1 MPEAVHIP
9 WQPIGGGRASEAIYD
24 QLREL
29 ITSGVLKPGD
39 RLPSERAMMEQ
50 LHRSRPTI
58 REALRMLEQGGYV
71 ASTHGASGAVV
82 QELTIDGVE
91 QPLSAMLQL
100 NQISLEEL
108 GEYRA
113 VNDGTI
119 AGWAARRRTD
129 RAASMRRTINAK
141 RGMRDIA
148 SQTELARRIG
158 MRAGTLSAKMH
169 SGAWTAK
176 DLAALDSCL
185 TAAEQALGDYRRFAE
200 LDVRFHS
207 LLSRATGNQVA
218 MIVTDVLGQVEQHT
232 LLKKMET
239 LNDGACLALERRI
252 LARHREILSAIHR
265 QDDAA
270 AKQAMREHTR
280 AAATDLK
287 V

>member
-1 MPEAVHIP
+1 MPEAVHID
-9 WQPIGGGRASEAIYD
+9 WQPIGDRRASEAIYE

-29 ITSGVLKPGD
+29 ITSGTLRPGD

-91 QPLSAMLQL
+91 QPLTAMLRL

-119 AGWAARRRTD
+119 AGWAALRRSE
-129 RAASMRRTINAK
+129 AN
-141 RGMRDIA
+141 
-148 SQTELARRIG
+148 LAD
-158 MRAGTLSAKMH
+158 MEA
-169 SGAWTAK
+169 
-176 DLAALDSCL
+176 CL
-185 TAAEQALGDYRRFAE
+185 LAAEQALGDSRRFAE
-200 LDVRFHS
+200 LDVGFHS
-207 LLSRATGNQVA
+207 LLARAAGNRVA
-218 MIVTDVLGQVEQHT
+218 VIGTEVLGNVEKRT
-232 LLKKMET
+232 LLDKMSTQSDSER
-239 LNDGACLALERRI
+239 LALERRI
-252 LARHREILSAIHR
+252 LASHTEILEAIRR
-265 QDDAA
+265 QDVDA
-270 AKQAMREHTR
+270 AKQAMRAHTR
-280 AAATDLK
+280 AARQDLK

>member
-1 MPEAVHIP
+1 MPEAVHID
-9 WQPIGGGRASEAIYD
+9 WQPIGDRRASEAIYE

-29 ITSGVLKPGD
+29 ITSGTLRPGD

-91 QPLSAMLQL
+91 QPLTAMLRL

-119 AGWAARRRTD
+119 AGWAALRRSE
-129 RAASMRRTINAK
+129 A
-141 RGMRDIA
+141 
-148 SQTELARRIG
+148 
-158 MRAGTLSAKMH
+158 
-169 SGAWTAK
+169 
-176 DLAALDSCL
+176 DLADMEACL
-185 TAAEQALGDYRRFAE
+185 LAAEQALGDSRRFAE
-200 LDVRFHS
+200 LDVGFHS
-207 LLSRATGNQVA
+207 LLARAAGNRVA
-218 MIVTDVLGQVEQHT
+218 VIVTEVLGNVEKRT
-232 LLKKMET
+232 LLDKMSTQGDSER
-239 LNDGACLALERRI
+239 LALERRI
-252 LARHREILSAIHR
+252 LASHTEILEAIRR
-265 QDDAA
+265 QDVDA
-270 AKQAMREHTR
+270 AKQAMRAHTR
-280 AAATDLK
+280 AARQDLK

>member
-129 RAASMRRTINAK
+129 
-141 RGMRDIA
+141 
-148 SQTELARRIG
+148 
-158 MRAGTLSAKMH
+158 
-169 SGAWTAK
+169 K

-207 LLSRATGNQVA
+207 LLPRHRQPGGHDRHRCPGPGGAA
-218 MIVTDVLGQVEQHT
+218 YPAE
-232 LLKKMET
+232 K
-239 LNDGACLALERRI
+239 DGDAERR
-252 LARHREILSAIHR
+252 RVSGPGTPYS
-265 QDDAA
+265 DAPPGDTERYPPA
-270 AKQAMREHTR
+270 G
-280 AAATDLK
+280 
-287 V
+287 

>member
-1 MPEAVHIP
+1 MPEAVHID
-9 WQPIGGGRASEAIYD
+9 WQPIGDRRASEAIYE

-29 ITSGVLKPGD
+29 ITSGTLRPGD

-91 QPLSAMLQL
+91 QPLTAMLRL

-119 AGWAARRRTD
+119 AGWAALRRSE
-129 RAASMRRTINAK
+129 A
-141 RGMRDIA
+141 
-148 SQTELARRIG
+148 
-158 MRAGTLSAKMH
+158 
-169 SGAWTAK
+169 
-176 DLAALDSCL
+176 DLADMEACL
-185 TAAEQALGDYRRFAE
+185 LAAEQALGDSRRFAE
-200 LDVRFHS
+200 LDVGFHS

-218 MIVTDVLGQVEQHT
+218 MIVTEVLGNVEKRT
-232 LLKKMET
+232 LLDKMST
-239 LNDGACLALERRI
+239 QSDGERLALERRI
-252 LARHREILSAIHR
+252 LNRHSEILETIR
-265 QDDAA
+265 QQDADAA
-270 AKQAMREHTR
+270 RQAMREHTR
-280 AAATDLK
+280 AAGQDLK

>member
-129 RAASMRRTINAK
+129 
-141 RGMRDIA
+141 
-148 SQTELARRIG
+148 E
-158 MRAGTLSAKMH
+158 
-169 SGAWTAK
+169 

-218 MIVTDVLGQVEQHT
+218 MIVTEVLGKVEQHV
-232 LLKKMET
+232 LLKKMST
-239 LNDGACLALERRI
+239 LNDVQQLALARRI
-252 LARHREILSAIHR
+252 LGRHREILDAIR
-265 QDDAA
+265 RRDDAA

-280 AAATDLK
+280 AAGTDLK